1 MISIAIPT
9 YESDGRGAEF
19 IEFQFKKFLQQTYK
33 DFEVVISDHSQDDE
47 IEKACL
53 DFKDRLEIK
62 YLRNEKA
69 RGKSASNV
77 NNAMRHCKGEII
89 KIIFQD
95 DFLRDEFSLE
105 KIYKSFG
112 AETKWLITSCE
123 HSADGEIFYR
133 RFTPRYHDKIHLG
146 ENTVSSPS
154 VLSIRNDED
163 KIFFDDNLIWLMDV
177 EYYKRLYNKWGPP
190 TVLDEVGVVNR
201 MWGSQLSAKMPQ
213 RTKDDELLYVMGVHG
228 V

>member
-123 HSADGEIFYR
+123 HSADG
-133 RFTPRYHDKIHLG
+133 
-146 ENTVSSPS
+146 SPS